1 MNTLNNNFK
10 YFHTTHWFSLLL
22 HLFLLS
28 FSNCFP
34 DQTQNDTCGSVSL
47 GCWSILGIPT
57 SSSCSCSKTSHPST
71 PPTVIIFFFRWEG
84 ARLTWGCEEFRRL
97 FSNQKK
103 NQGWMICEGFIFL
116 INSIRQVEKLSACCA
131 GCSREQMTC
140 FGGRDNPVVYF
151 PPNRNLSSDSC
162 ADSESRKP
170 WQ

>member
-1 MNTLNNNFK
+1 MNTLNTNCK
-10 YFHTTHWFSLLL
+10 YFHTTHWFSRPNPKWHLRFCFAGLLK
-22 HLFLLS
+22 HTWDSNFIFLQL
-28 FSNCFP
+28 
-34 DQTQNDTCGSVSL
+34 QQNVSPKH
-47 GCWSILGIPT
+47 SA
-57 SSSCSCSKTSHPST
+57 HRDY
-71 PPTVIIFFFRWEG
+71 FFFRWEG

-162 ADSESRKP
+162 ADSESRKL